1 MAWLGLGV
9 TKFFDRLVFGVGNT
23 AGWVFYLLGMQLW
36 SFWKAR
42 NDLLFSSRLFE
53 VDQQVDTIIL
63 HF

>member
-1 MAWLGLGV
+1 MLPSSLIDL
-9 TKFFDRLVFGVGNT
+9 FLVFVAFGVGNT